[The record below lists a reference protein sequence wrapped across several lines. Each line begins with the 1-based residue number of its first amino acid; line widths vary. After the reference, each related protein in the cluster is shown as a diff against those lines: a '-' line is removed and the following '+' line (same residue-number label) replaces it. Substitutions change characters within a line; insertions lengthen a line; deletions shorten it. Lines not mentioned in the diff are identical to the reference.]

1 MAVAEVCTAKSVG
14 MHLHER
20 CKGTEH
26 VMAERR
32 STRAS
37 AEAEGER
44 RAREDMEAE
53 DARRREDEVGPIRG
67 TPPPKVRA
75 RAARARARSRSMEI

>member
-1 MAVAEVCTAKSVG
+1 MFDAWRVVFENQLPSRGCEKVSRESRMWLLQRVCTAKSVG

-32 STRAS
+32 STRDAS
-37 AEAEGER
+37 AEAKAPCEGGHGGGR
-44 RAREDMEAE
+44 R
-53 DARRREDEVGPIRG
+53 
-67 TPPPKVRA
+67 
-75 RAARARARSRSMEI
+75 